1 MLANRAVQVIK
12 ANKSSVE
19 DVLRVA
25 AYCRVSTDSEDQKE
39 SFIAQ
44 MHYYYSFIQQ
54 SENMQLVDVYADE
67 GITGTCTAKRDD
79 FNRMIKDC
87 KIGKIDR
94 IYVKSVTRFAR
105 NALDCLETIH
115 LLKDY
120 GVSIYFENDGIDTQ
134 NLNSELVLYVKSA
147 FAQSEAMAGSKR
159 VQTANRMRAENGHY
173 IFASAPFGYRVEGNT
188 LIPIPEEAAIVSR
201 IYRDYLS
208 GIGMSKIVYNLNSE
222 PNIIGKPW
230 TKEGVRYILSNEKYI
245 GDSLFQKTFTPQELP
260 FKNRRNRGEA
270 DKYYISNTHEA
281 ILDKELYFAVQEMA
295 KRNIEKHMKKASPQ
309 KYSFSEKI
317 YCGECGWAFKRRIQ
331 NGIHYWVCAK
341 SGTSGQQ
348 CTTKPISEEVLH
360 KTFIN
365 FYNRLQLHENL
376 ILRRT
381 VTRLT
386 EIKKMLTH
394 FDSQIGNIDR
404 RIGELVQQHGIYQN
418 LKEQRL
424 MDDVTYTEAS
434 AKIDNQL
441 ANLRIQRKKILNDDE
456 DERSIDAIRE
466 LKNNL
471 ESAPHAILVFDQA
484 LFDLIVDRVV
494 VEEDKKMVFTLK
506 GGIRLKEMIAWN

>member
-173 IFASAPFGYRVEGNT
+173 IFASAPFGYRKKRLLFRG
-188 LIPIPEEAAIVSR
+188 
-201 IYRDYLS
+201 
-208 GIGMSKIVYNLNSE
+208 
-222 PNIIGKPW
+222 
-230 TKEGVRYILSNEKYI
+230 YI
-245 GDSLFQKTFTPQELP
+245 
-260 FKNRRNRGEA
+260 
-270 DKYYISNTHEA
+270 
-281 ILDKELYFAVQEMA
+281 
-295 KRNIEKHMKKASPQ
+295 
-309 KYSFSEKI
+309 
-317 YCGECGWAFKRRIQ
+317 
-331 NGIHYWVCAK
+331 
-341 SGTSGQQ
+341 
-348 CTTKPISEEVLH
+348 
-360 KTFIN
+360 
-365 FYNRLQLHENL
+365 
-376 ILRRT
+376 
-381 VTRLT
+381 
-386 EIKKMLTH
+386 EITC
-394 FDSQIGNIDR
+394 
-404 RIGELVQQHGIYQN
+404 
-418 LKEQRL
+418 
-424 MDDVTYTEAS
+424 
-434 AKIDNQL
+434 L
-441 ANLRIQRKKILNDDE
+441 A
-456 DERSIDAIRE
+456 
-466 LKNNL
+466 
-471 ESAPHAILVFDQA
+471 
-484 LFDLIVDRVV
+484 
-494 VEEDKKMVFTLK
+494 
-506 GGIRLKEMIAWN
+506 